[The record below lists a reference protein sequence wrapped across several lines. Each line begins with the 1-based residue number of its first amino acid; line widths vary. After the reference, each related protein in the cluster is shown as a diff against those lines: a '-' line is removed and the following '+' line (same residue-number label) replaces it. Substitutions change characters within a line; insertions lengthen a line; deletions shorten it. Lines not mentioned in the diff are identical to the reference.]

1 MTRVAPAK
9 CLNKSLQNITVA
21 TVPIYVLE
29 KEKYWIQ
36 SMAKSAPDLD
46 GGGAG
51 AQALWEAPCADT
63 ECLVKGWSMKSLVFP
78 RIINIY
84 DATL

>member
-29 KEKYWIQ
+29 KEKY
-36 SMAKSAPDLD
+36 
-46 GGGAG
+46 
-51 AQALWEAPCADT
+51 
-63 ECLVKGWSMKSLVFP
+63 
-78 RIINIY
+78 
-84 DATL
+84 